1 MQACGKERFKMP
13 NEIEVTRYRA
23 TIGERKDIEN
33 TLAGNAK
40 RDAIVDYIAACDYPE
55 VFEGEEGDGIE

>member
-1 MQACGKERFKMP
+1 MS
-13 NEIEVTRYRA
+13 NEIEVTKYRS